1 MSPKR
6 LGQISAAAAVFWLVV
21 WIAFFAWAWRLP
33 VAVWARVIPGFDLAE
48 AAFGASSIGRIRLDM
63 LLFLAL
69 MTALTAGSLSILWN
83 WDRLQE
89 TKLQQRLCSI
99 AVALGVFFV
108 LAYCEDMY
116 NVVQPWYNPQVIMTN
131 PSSVPVFG
139 QRLLFIWPA
148 MLLKHL
154 MPGIGYVTAFI
165 AFQLVALAIAVYLT
179 GVWSAIFIGRP
190 LQFLG
195 QIILAVM
202 LGATFNG
209 FLGHDFGVVATYT
222 LCFLLLY
229 KRQYAF
235 YVPAFCVGVL
245 NHQNILVLIPTAL
258 AVMWGRERR
267 STTLWVAAFTL
278 AGYFSI
284 QFILNLTV
292 PIPATH
298 EIKVWWNI
306 RQIVE
311 LKKTLVM
318 GQLVLLPWYV
328 AALAGWRRA
337 DPFLKRASVLMPMQ
351 WGVYFLFGQLNEV
364 RLFNGFLPV
373 LIGIFLCYIRSYTGA
388 GQDTAENGWTFAAGK
403 VMAP

>member
-33 VAVWARVIPGFDLAE
+33 AVVWARVIPGFDLAE

-116 NVVQPWYNPQVIMTN
+116 NVLQPWYNPQVIMTN

-154 MPGIGYVTAFI
+154 MPGIGYVTGLHRFLK
-165 AFQLVALAIAVYLT
+165 LVALAIKWFTSLEY
-179 GVWSAIFIGRP
+179 G
-190 LQFLG
+190 
-195 QIILAVM
+195 
-202 LGATFNG
+202 
-209 FLGHDFGVVATYT
+209 
-222 LCFLLLY
+222 
-229 KRQYAF
+229 
-235 YVPAFCVGVL
+235 
-245 NHQNILVLIPTAL
+245 
-258 AVMWGRERR
+258 RR
-267 STTLWVAAFTL
+267 SSL
-278 AGYFSI
+278 ADRCNFS
-284 QFILNLTV
+284 
-292 PIPATH
+292 
-298 EIKVWWNI
+298 
-306 RQIVE
+306 
-311 LKKTLVM
+311 
-318 GQLVLLPWYV
+318 G
-328 AALAGWRRA
+328 
-337 DPFLKRASVLMPMQ
+337 
-351 WGVYFLFGQLNEV
+351 
-364 RLFNGFLPV
+364 RLFWR
-373 LIGIFLCYIRSYTGA
+373 LC
-388 GQDTAENGWTFAAGK
+388 W
-403 VMAP
+403 APPSMDS